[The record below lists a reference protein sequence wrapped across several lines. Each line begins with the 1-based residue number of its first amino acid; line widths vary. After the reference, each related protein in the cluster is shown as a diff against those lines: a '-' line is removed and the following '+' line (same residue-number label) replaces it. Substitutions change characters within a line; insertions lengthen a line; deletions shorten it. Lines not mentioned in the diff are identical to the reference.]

1 MHRYAKMAVIMKLI
15 YGSFVIFKSLEESVS
30 RENGKKGA
38 TVWIRAFIK
47 LFSNA
52 LLHSQWPFGVCVSE
66 RVIYLTGQGH
76 LHKASVR
83 STVHL
88 QIEKKRRANV
98 NLRNKNPMIKT
109 VAKQ

>member
-1 MHRYAKMAVIMKLI
+1 MI
-15 YGSFVIFKSLEESVS
+15 YSTQNAQICKNGSHYEADIWYFFIFKSLEESVA
-30 RENGKKGA
+30 REKGKKGA

-52 LLHSQWPFGVCVSE
+52 LLHSQSPFGVCVSE

-88 QIEKKRRANV
+88 QIEKKAE
-98 NLRNKNPMIKT
+98 
-109 VAKQ
+109 KQM